1 MPIGSS
7 KRRKNEAEAAERQ
20 WAEQNPA
27 DYVNQNKEAMDAV
40 AGQVG
45 SGFDWD
51 TASDAYQQYRQ
62 RATQSA
68 QAAADNARTNAAN
81 LAGGYGSSYADSVAQ
96 QNQRQALAG
105 IDNALPSLRSQ
116 ALAEYQDKQNS
127 LLNAL
132 SGMVTT
138 EGLDRSAYGLNL
150 GNYQNWRNYL
160 TNKTAQARA
169 EYANDKNNLWNW
181 VKNIGSAVQTAY
193 DGYKGYTAQQQ
204 QAQAQAINYAV
215 NLKQQGADDA
225 AKAVLEAYKVDPSI
239 LDNYTGQTPITW
251 KDQLSG
257 LAAASSLMGSG
268 DQTGAY
274 SYLDI
279 LGMPQDSV
287 DSYDTIAS
295 RAFDE
300 YTKKQLLSK
309 SLSASGKS
317 SSSGRSSGS
326 SSSKSGSSKSG
337 SGWTNSQVLTALG
350 KYQALSDD
358 DPTKAIYASILEEA
372 GMLPQGAG
380 TTGNQSAYSG
390 PSAAALTNLNMGSKW
405 ALPNATGKSGTNTTK
420 NSNRDNLATMLAKN
434 YAKKGYSAWAIMNN
448 MHQNGYSDEE
458 IARAL
463 ENAGVN

>member
-1 MPIGSS
+1 MAIGNS
-7 KRRKNEAEAAERQ
+7 KRRKNQAEAAERQ

-68 QAAADNARTNAAN
+68 QTAADNARANAAN

-96 QNQRQALAG
+96 QNQRQALAS

-150 GNYQNWRNYL
+150 GNFQNWRNYL
-160 TNKTAQARA
+160 ANKTAQARA

-181 VKNIGSAVQTAY
+181 VKNIGSAALTAY

-279 LGMPQDSV
+279 LGIPQDSI
-287 DSYDTIAS
+287 DDYDTITG
-295 RAFDE
+295 RAFKE
-300 YTKKQLLSK
+300 YMDKQLLSK
-309 SLSASGKS
+309 SLSGSSKTSGS
-317 SSSGRSSGS
+317 TGRSSGT
-326 SSSKSGSSKSG
+326 SGSSKSG
-337 SGWTNSQVLTALG
+337 SSWTNSQVLTALG
-350 KYQALSDD
+350 KYQALNDD

-405 ALPNATGKSGTNTTK
+405 ALPNNVLTPSGGINQKGKFHK
-420 NSNRDNLATMLAKN
+420 
-434 YAKKGYSAWAIMNN
+434 
-448 MHQNGYSDEE
+448 
-458 IARAL
+458 
-463 ENAGVN
+463 

>member
-1 MPIGSS
+1 MAIGSS

-27 DYVNQNKEAMDAV
+27 DYVNRNKEAMDAV

-45 SGFDWD
+45 NGFTWD

-160 TNKTAQARA
+160 TNKTEQART
-169 EYANDKNNLWNW
+169 EYANDKANLWNW
-181 VKNIGSAVQTAY
+181 VKNIGSAALTAY

-268 DQTGAY
+268 DQAGAY

-279 LGMPQDSV
+279 LEIPQDSI
-287 DSYDTIAS
+287 DDYDTLTG
-295 RAFDE
+295 RAFKE
-300 YTKKQLLSK
+300 YMDKQLLSK
-309 SLSASGKS
+309 SLSASGKN

-326 SSSKSGSSKSG
+326 SHSTSGNSKSGSS
-337 SGWTNSQVLTALG
+337 WTNSQVLTALG
-350 KYQALSDD
+350 KYQALSDE

-380 TTGNQSAYSG
+380 TTENQSTYGG

-405 ALPNATGKSGTNTTK
+405 ALPSAAGKSGTGATK
-420 NSNRDNLATMLAKN
+420 NSSGDDLATMLAKN